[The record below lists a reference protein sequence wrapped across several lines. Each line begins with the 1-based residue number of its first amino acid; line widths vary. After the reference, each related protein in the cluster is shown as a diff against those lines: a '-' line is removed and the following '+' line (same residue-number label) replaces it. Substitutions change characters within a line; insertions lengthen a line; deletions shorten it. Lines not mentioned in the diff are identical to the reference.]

1 MSQELIKKV
10 ESKFLKETVPTFNVG
25 DTVKVYVKVKEGEK
39 ERTQVFEGIV
49 IAKKNGGLRESFVVR
64 KVSYGVGVE
73 KSFMLHSPNVEK
85 VEVIRKG
92 KAKKAKLYYLRDKIG
107 KLASHVKE
115 KF

>member
-10 ESKFLKETVPTFNVG
+10 EAKFLKETVPVFNVG
-25 DTVKVYVKVKEGEK
+25 DTVKVFVKVVEGEK

-49 IAKKNGGLRESFVVR
+49 IAKKNGGLQETFIVR
-64 KVSYGVGVE
+64 KMSYGVGVE
-73 KSFMLHSPNVEK
+73 KNFMLHSSNVEK
-85 VEVIRKG
+85 IEVIRKG
-92 KAKKAKLYYLRDKIG
+92 KAKKAKLYFLRDKIG

>member
-1 MSQELIKKV
+1 I
-10 ESKFLKETVPTFNVG
+10 
-25 DTVKVYVKVKEGEK
+25 
-39 ERTQVFEGIV
+39 
-49 IAKKNGGLRESFVVR
+49 
-64 KVSYGVGVE
+64 SYGVGVE

-85 VEVIRKG
+85 IEVIRKG